1 MLKYFHKALE
11 FGTVKCY
18 NSKNSFF
25 GVSMENYGYIKRNYD
40 TLSNEILD
48 ISKKCGVEPPTL
60 VCVTKSGS
68 DEELI
73 ELVRAGA
80 TDIGENRPQELMR
93 RGELLAGYGLR
104 PTLHEIG
111 NLQRNKVKYIIER
124 ASLIHSLDSL
134 PLAEEIERQAAMRD
148 MKARVLI
155 EVNSASE
162 AAKGGVMPEAVEE
175 FYLALKS
182 FSHIEVCG
190 LMTMGPVCEC
200 EKDIRPYFALTKR
213 IFDDIKTRHGFAD
226 DGILSMGMSDSYRV
240 AVEEGSTLVRIG
252 RRLFKK

>member
-1 MLKYFHKALE
+1 MSDFSYIERNLAE
-11 FGTVKCY
+11 VK
-18 NSKNSFF
+18 SDLARIAESS
-25 GVSMENYGYIKRNYD
+25 GRSI
-40 TLSNEILD
+40 
-48 ISKKCGVEPPTL
+48 PTL

-68 DEELI
+68 DEELLA
-73 ELVRAGA
+73 LVRAGA

-93 RGELLAGYGLR
+93 RGDLLDGADLH

-155 EVNSASE
+155 EVNSGSE
-162 AAKGGVMPEAVEE
+162 DAKGGVMPEEVEE
-175 FYLALKS
+175 FYLALAK
-182 FSHIEVCG
+182 FPHIEVCG
-190 LMTMGPVCEC
+190 LMTMGPVCED
-200 EKDIRPYFALTKR
+200 EEEIRPYFALTKR
-213 IFDDIKTRHGFAD
+213 IFDDIKTRHGFVGE
-226 DGILSMGMSDSYRV
+226 GILSMGMSDSYRV
-240 AVEEGSTLVRIG
+240 ATEEGSTLVRIG

>member
-1 MLKYFHKALE
+1 MSDFSYIQRNLGE
-11 FGTVKCY
+11 VKDDLAR
-18 NSKNSFF
+18 
-25 GVSMENYGYIKRNYD
+25 IAAA
-40 TLSNEILD
+40 
-48 ISKKCGVEPPTL
+48 CGRAMPTL

-80 TDIGENRPQELMR
+80 SDIGENRPQELMR
-93 RGELLAGYGLR
+93 RGELLAGEGLF
-104 PTLHEIG
+104 PSLHEIG

-134 PLAEEIERQAAMRD
+134 SLAEEIERQAAMRD

-162 AAKGGVMPEAVEE
+162 EAKGGVLPSAVEE
-175 FYLALKS
+175 FYLALS
-182 FSHIEVCG
+182 AFPHIEVCG

-200 EKDIRPYFALTKR
+200 EEDIRPYFALTKKL
-213 IFDDIKTRHGFAD
+213 FDDIKTRRGFAGG
-226 DGILSMGMSDSYRV
+226 GILSMGMSDSYKV